1 MPQTVEVRFKGTRR
15 EFFAWPDDREPLRLH
30 EAVVVP
36 AERGQDLGRVLT
48 TGPSAEKKCGA
59 CSSCA
64 VGAGV
69 AEARS
74 GGRAVETSAEPGG
87 ADGESAVAVAEDA
100 STAEAPIADVPP

>member
-64 VGAGV
+64 VGVRV
-69 AEARS
+69 AEART
-74 GGRAVETSAEPGG
+74 GGRAVETSEDPAS
-87 ADGESAVAVAEDA
+87 ADTEGAVAVAEET
-100 STAEAPIADVPP
+100 STEEAPITEA